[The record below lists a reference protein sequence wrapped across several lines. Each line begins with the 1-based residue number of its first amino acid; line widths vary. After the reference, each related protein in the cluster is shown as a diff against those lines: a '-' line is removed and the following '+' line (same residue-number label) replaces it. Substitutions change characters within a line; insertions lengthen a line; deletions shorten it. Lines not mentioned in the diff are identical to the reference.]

1 MTMEKRLERIAMK
14 LERSLERLSFAEY
27 LRYSVSWKRQLLV
40 NFMGGLARGAG
51 MAVGFAALGAAAV
64 VLLRR
69 LAALNVPVIG
79 DYLAEVI
86 RIVLE
91 RL

>member
-1 MTMEKRLERIAMK
+1 MQKRLEDIAAR
-14 LERSLERLSFAEY
+14 LEKSLERLNFEEY
-27 LRYSVSWKRQLLV
+27 LRYSVSLKRQLAV
-40 NFMGGLARGAG
+40 NFIGGLARGVG
-51 MAVGFAALGAAAV
+51 MAVGFALLGAMV
-64 VLLRR
+64 IVLLRR
-69 LAALNVPVIG
+69 LMALNIPIFG

>member
-1 MTMEKRLERIAMK
+1 MQKQLEEIANRLEK
-14 LERSLERLSFAEY
+14 TVERLNFEEY
-27 LRYSVSWKRQLLV
+27 IRYSVSWKKQLAV
-40 NFMGGLARGAG
+40 NFVGGLARGVG
-51 MAVGFAALGAAAV
+51 MAVGFTLLGAMIIA
-64 VLLRR
+64 LLSK
-69 LAALNVPVIG
+69 LLTLNIPIFG